1 MDVVTSI
8 DAHSPAAQH
17 PIFRLPEELLSYCF
31 SKCLEGPLTAY
42 KSSNAQATLTVVC
55 RRWRNVALST
65 PRLWSH
71 LRFSFFL
78 GNCREA
84 TLQQLSVLRRCLDRS
99 GCSPLTYSLEV
110 TDDVL
115 WSESSF
121 DPFMELM
128 TEHAYHWSDVIIQGF
143 SGSLSTRYFNR
154 SFPLLKRLSVWGMH
168 FQWPGRYGEA
178 PFLNSICLPRKGCV
192 DDSIPWSHLRSAYVW
207 DFVLRSYI
215 ASDMAQ
221 LLESVDHHGLE
232 ELSIWNDLNDNNIPP
247 PVIDL
252 SHLIPPGKTIFLPQ
266 LTYFSLHTYCTYS
279 TVDLFKYLSLPSL
292 TTFCIAQWTS
302 DVDFTVFTQLLMF
315 LARNARNL
323 RVLELGPD
331 CEPRDPFDEHQMHFW
346 GLLQSVE
353 CLRLRTEVRAT
364 ITFIASLCRYNA
376 QRSSDFS
383 TPTSGAD
390 PWTVRLKDLT
400 LSIDSQTVEEEIG
413 SLHLL
418 VDALVLLIPARTT
431 TTSETHKAL
440 QPAASFDAPP
450 FKLLLR
456 IGEGK
461 IGWLRRNPRRTWKS
475 WCRIW
480 PQNCG
485 RYLDI

>member
-1 MDVVTSI
+1 
-8 DAHSPAAQH
+8 
-17 PIFRLPEELLSYCF
+17 
-31 SKCLEGPLTAY
+31 
-42 KSSNAQATLTVVC
+42 
-55 RRWRNVALST
+55 
-65 PRLWSH
+65 
-71 LRFSFFL
+71 
-78 GNCREA
+78 
-84 TLQQLSVLRRCLDRS
+84 
-99 GCSPLTYSLEV
+99 
-110 TDDVL
+110 
-115 WSESSF
+115 
-121 DPFMELM
+121 
-128 TEHAYHWSDVIIQGF
+128 
-143 SGSLSTRYFNR
+143 
-154 SFPLLKRLSVWGMH
+154 
-168 FQWPGRYGEA
+168 
-178 PFLNSICLPRKGCV
+178 
-192 DDSIPWSHLRSAYVW
+192 
-207 DFVLRSYI
+207 
-215 ASDMAQ
+215 MAQ

-247 PVIDL
+247 PAIDL

-266 LTYFSLHTYCTYS
+266 LTYFSLHTYCTYT

-302 DVDFTVFTQLLMF
+302 DIDFTVFTQLLMF

-364 ITFIASLCRYNA
+364 VTFIASLCRYNNA

-383 TPTSGAD
+383 TPTSEAD
-390 PWTVRLKDLT
+390 PATVRLKELT

-431 TTSETHKAL
+431 TTSETHTAL
-440 QPAASFDAPP
+440 QPAASFDDPP

-461 IGWLRRNPRRTWKS
+461 NWMAATESPRDLEELVQDLAPKLREVFGHLVERCRVEISYEFHEFSLIWKEVPREGGLWIRD
-475 WCRIW
+475 RF
-480 PQNCG
+480 G
-485 RYLDI
+485 RVISAIERAEDYVTLR